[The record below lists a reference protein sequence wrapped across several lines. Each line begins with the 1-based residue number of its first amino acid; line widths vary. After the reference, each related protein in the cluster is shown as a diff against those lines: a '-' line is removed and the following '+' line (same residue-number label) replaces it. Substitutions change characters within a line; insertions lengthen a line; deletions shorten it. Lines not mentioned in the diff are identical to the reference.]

1 MYKGTTPTLTLTLP
15 QEVDLTG
22 ADVYITFCNEQKN
35 ILMTLKD
42 TDEEVDVQGN
52 VIELSLSQAQT
63 LRLTNRVFL
72 QVNWT
77 YSGGIRAC
85 SNIVEFNV
93 KRNLMNEVL

>member
-1 MYKGTTPTLTLTLP
+1 MYKGTTPTLTLTFP

-52 VIELSLSQAQT
+52 VIELTLSQAQT

-77 YSGGIRAC
+77 IGNERAC
-85 SNIVEFNV
+85 SNVVEFDV
-93 KRNLMNEVL
+93 KRNLVNEVL

>member
-52 VIELSLSQAQT
+52 VIELTLSQTQT

-77 YSGGIRAC
+77 YGGGERAC
-85 SNIVEFNV
+85 SNIVEFDV
-93 KRNLMNEVL
+93 KRNLVNEVL